1 MKKKI
6 IISVVVLVVTAVA
19 VFLYFKFNKKVQVVT
34 FTTAQSQVGY
44 IAKTITATGSIQPVD
59 TVAVGAQ
66 VSGVVKMVYV
76 DFNSVV
82 QQGQLIAKVDPTIA
96 AAQVVQSA
104 ANLATAKSN
113 RTLQKNNFDR
123 QDKLYKLGAISK
135 ADYQIAVNEYNNS
148 RSTVDNIAAQ
158 LTLAKKNLSYTD
170 IYSPI
175 SGVVLNRNVSEGQTI
190 ASSFSS
196 PTLFTI
202 AKDLSKMQVRANVDE
217 ADIGGVKV
225 GQNATFTVDAFPNDV
240 FEGTVKEVLLRAS
253 VSSSVVT
260 YATLI
265 NVDNKD
271 LRLKPSMTASINI
284 YIEEDSTALLIPSQA
299 LVFKPDST
307 ILKGF
312 KIKRLEAQ
320 TAIATNVNK
329 VKNTL
334 PRDSTHKINA
344 DNAEITKSTIW
355 VKNGDTLNERRILTT
370 LNDNIS
376 VKVIKGLSI
385 NEEVIMSAVASDSK
399 NGSKTPTTVQSPFM
413 PKMTRRP
420 AGRARN

>member
-6 IISVVVLVVTAVA
+6 IISVVVLVVAAAA
-19 VFLYFKFNKKVQVVT
+19 VFLYFKFKKKVQIVT
-34 FTTAQSQVGY
+34 FTTAQSQTGY

-59 TVAVGAQ
+59 TVSVGAQ
-66 VSGVVKMVYV
+66 VSGVVKKVYI
-76 DFNSVV
+76 DFNDVV
-82 QQGQLIAKVDPTIA
+82 KEGQLIAKVDPTIA
-96 AAQVVQSA
+96 AAQVVQSN
-104 ANLATAKSN
+104 ANLTNAKSN
-113 RTLQKNNFDR
+113 RTLQQSNFDR
-123 QDKLYKLGAISK
+123 QNQLYNLGAISK
-135 ADYQIAVNEYNNS
+135 ADYQIAVNGYNNAK
-148 RSTVDNIAAQ
+148 STVENATAQ

-225 GQNATFTVDAFPNDV
+225 GQNVTFTVDAFPNDV
-240 FEGTVKEVLLRAS
+240 FEGAVTEVLLRAS
-253 VSSSVVT
+253 VSSNVVT

-271 LRLKPSMTASINI
+271 LRLRPSMTASINI
-284 YIEEDSTALLIPSQA
+284 YIEEDSAALLIPSQA
-299 LVFKPDST
+299 LLFKPDT
-307 ILKGF
+307 VLLKDF
-312 KIKRLEAQ
+312 KIKRLEVK
-320 TAIATNVNK
+320 TAVATNINK

-334 PRDSTHKINA
+334 PRDSTRKINA

-355 VKNGDTLNERRILTT
+355 VKNGDTLNERHILTT

-376 VKVIKGLSI
+376 VKVVKGLSL

-413 PKMTRRP
+413 PKMTRRTTGK
-420 AGRARN
+420 AKN